1 VRNTGGEAAAR
12 DTGGEAAARD
22 TGGEAAARDTGGF
35 AAGNISGEAAA
46 PQAGSSGRRPPGQR
60 PTTRDCGGSPGGTG
74 QGGFEKLGRQ
84 VVVALGDVEPGL
96 VVGSLPPGTRFVAE
110 PGPEDLHAAA
120 GAIVRADALVDIA
133 MLDRMPRLRVLAR
146 TGVGVERVDV
156 AEATRRGIAVVVTPG
171 AGTRAVAEGALAMIL
186 HLVKRLAVTTEC
198 VARDRWSQ
206 RGAIAVGDLD
216 GATIG
221 IVGYGRIGRRV
232 GRLARA
238 FGMTVL
244 AHDPYLAQVGNRLG
258 GDGAE
263 LVELAELRSRSQ
275 VVTLHLPLTP
285 QTRHLVDAAFLA
297 AMPVGSILVNCGRG
311 GLLDLD
317 AAARALAEGR
327 LAGLGL
333 DVFDTEPPAHH
344 PVFDRTDVVLSPH
357 LMGLSVG
364 ATRAT
369 FTAAAQGVADV
380 LAGRRP
386 AALAN
391 PDWDFADNPVPAQ
404 EEQ

>member
-1 VRNTGGEAAAR
+1 VSSAVGG
-12 DTGGEAAARD
+12 
-22 TGGEAAARDTGGF
+22 
-35 AAGNISGEAAA
+35 
-46 PQAGSSGRRPPGQR
+46 P
-60 PTTRDCGGSPGGTG
+60 
-74 QGGFEKLGRQ
+74 
-84 VVVALGDVEPGL
+84 VVVALGDVDPDL
-96 VVGSLPPGTRFVAE
+96 VIGHLPPDARFVAD
-110 PGPEDLHAAA
+110 PGLADLRDAV
-120 GAIVRADALVDIA
+120 GAIVRADALVDTA
-133 MLDRMPRLRVLAR
+133 MLDRMPNLRVLAR

-156 AEATRRGIAVVVTPG
+156 AEATRRRIAVVVTPG
-171 AGTRAVAEGALAMIL
+171 AGTHAVAEGALAMIL
-186 HLVKRLAVTTEC
+186 HLVKRLGATTDC
-198 VARDRWSQ
+198 VARGRWSE
-206 RGAIAVGDLD
+206 RGAITVGDLD

-232 GRLARA
+232 GHLARA

-244 AHDPYLAQVGNRLG
+244 AHDPYLAHDPWVARA
-258 GDGAE
+258 DAVE
-263 LVELAELRSRSQ
+263 LVGLEELRARSH

-285 QTRHLVDAAFLA
+285 QTRHFVNTDFLA
-297 AMPVGSILVNCGRG
+297 GMPVGSILVNCGRG

-317 AAARALAEGR
+317 AAAQALADGR

-333 DVFDTEPPAHH
+333 DVFDPEPPTHH

-380 LAGRRP
+380 LSGRRP

-391 PDWDFADNPVPAQ
+391 PEGDFPDSSVRRQ

>member
-1 VRNTGGEAAAR
+1 MT
-12 DTGGEAAARD
+12 T
-22 TGGEAAARDTGGF
+22 
-35 AAGNISGEAAA
+35 AAG
-46 PQAGSSGRRPPGQR
+46 
-60 PTTRDCGGSPGGTG
+60 
-74 QGGFEKLGRQ
+74 LQ
-84 VVVALGDVEPGL
+84 VVVALGDVEPDL
-96 VVGSLPPGTRFVAE
+96 VTGQLPPDAQFVAD
-110 PGPEDLHAAA
+110 PGAGDLRAAT

-133 MLDRMPRLRVLAR
+133 MLDRMPNLRVLAR

-156 AEATRRGIAVVVTPG
+156 DEATRRGIAVVVTPG
-171 AGTRAVAEGALAMIL
+171 TGTHAVAEGALAMIL
-186 HLVKRLAVTTEC
+186 HLVKRLRATTEC
-198 VARDRWSQ
+198 VARGRWAD
-206 RGAIAVGDLD
+206 RGAITVGDLD

-232 GRLARA
+232 GHLARA

-244 AHDPYLAQVGNRLG
+244 AHDPYLGPAADS
-258 GDGAE
+258 DGADDAE
-263 LVELAELRSRSQ
+263 LLGLDELRSRSQ

-285 QTRHLVDAAFLA
+285 ATHHLVDSAFLA

-317 AAARALAEGR
+317 AAAHALADGR

-333 DVFDTEPPAHH
+333 DVFDPEPPTHH

-364 ATRAT
+364 GTRAT
-369 FTAAAQGVADV
+369 FTAAAKGVADV
-380 LAGRRP
+380 LSGRRP

-391 PDWDFADNPVPAQ
+391 SEWDLPDSTAPRP

>member
-1 VRNTGGEAAAR
+1 MR
-12 DTGGEAAARD
+12 
-22 TGGEAAARDTGGF
+22 
-35 AAGNISGEAAA
+35 
-46 PQAGSSGRRPPGQR
+46 
-60 PTTRDCGGSPGGTG
+60 TTAD
-74 QGGFEKLGRQ
+74 QL

-96 VVGSLPPGTRFVAE
+96 VTGHLPPEARGVAG
-110 PGPEDLHAAA
+110 PGPEDLRGAA
-120 GAIVRADALVDIA
+120 GAIVRADALVDAA
-133 MLDRMPRLRVLAR
+133 MLDRMPNLRVLAR

-171 AGTRAVAEGALAMIL
+171 TGTHAVAEGALAMIL
-186 HLVKRLAVTTEC
+186 HLVKRLGVTTGC
-198 VARDRWSQ
+198 VARGRWSE
-206 RGAIAVGDLD
+206 RGAINPGDLD

-221 IVGYGRIGRRV
+221 VVGYGRIGRRV
-232 GRLARA
+232 GHLARA

-244 AHDPYLAQVGNRLG
+244 AHDLYPARPEDRGA

-263 LVELAELRSRSQ
+263 FVGLDELRSRSQ

-285 QTRHLVDAAFLA
+285 QTHHLVDAAFLS
-297 AMPVGSILVNCGRG
+297 AMPVGSVLVNCGRG

-317 AAARALAEGR
+317 AAALALADGR

-344 PVFDRTDVVLSPH
+344 PVFDRPDVVLSPH
-357 LMGLSVG
+357 IMGLSVG

-391 PDWDFADNPVPAQ
+391 PEWDFADKPVPVQ

>member
-1 VRNTGGEAAAR
+1 M
-12 DTGGEAAARD
+12 
-22 TGGEAAARDTGGF
+22 
-35 AAGNISGEAAA
+35 
-46 PQAGSSGRRPPGQR
+46 
-60 PTTRDCGGSPGGTG
+60 
-74 QGGFEKLGRQ
+74 
-84 VVVALGDVEPGL
+84 ALGDVEPDL
-96 VVGSLPPGTRFVAE
+96 VTGHLPPDARFVAD
-110 PGPEDLHAAA
+110 PGPEDLRGAS
-120 GAIVRADALVDIA
+120 GAIVRADALVDA
-133 MLDRMPRLRVLAR
+133 ALLDRMPNLRVLAR

-156 AEATRRGIAVVVTPG
+156 AEATRRGLAVVVTPG
-171 AGTRAVAEGALAMIL
+171 AGTHAVAEGALAMIL

-198 VARDRWSQ
+198 VMRGRWSE
-206 RGAIAVGDLD
+206 RAAITVGDLE

-232 GRLARA
+232 GHLARA

-244 AHDPYLAQVGNRLG
+244 AHDPYLAESADPV
-258 GDGAE
+258 E
-263 LVELAELRSRSQ
+263 LVSLNELRSRSQ

-285 QTRHLVDAAFLA
+285 GTHHLVDAAFLA
-297 AMPVGSILVNCGRG
+297 AMPVGSVLVNCGRG

-317 AAARALAEGR
+317 AAAHALADGR

-333 DVFDTEPPAHH
+333 DVFDPEPPAHH
-344 PVFDRTDVVLSPH
+344 PVFDRDDVVLSPH
-357 LMGLSVG
+357 LMGLSAG

-391 PDWDFADNPVPAQ
+391 PEWGFAAQ

>member
-1 VRNTGGEAAAR
+1 MKIAV
-12 DTGGEAAARD
+12 
-22 TGGEAAARDTGGF
+22 
-35 AAGNISGEAAA
+35 
-46 PQAGSSGRRPPGQR
+46 
-60 PTTRDCGGSPGGTG
+60 
-74 QGGFEKLGRQ
+74 GRQ
-84 VVVALGDVEPGL
+84 VVVALGEVEPGL
-96 VVGSLPPGTRFVAE
+96 VTGHLPPDARFVAD
-110 PGPEDLHAAA
+110 PGPEDLREAA
-120 GAIVRADALVDIA
+120 GAIVRADALVDTA
-133 MLDRMPRLRVLAR
+133 MLDRMPNLRVLAR

-171 AGTRAVAEGALAMIL
+171 AGTHAVAEGALAMIL
-186 HLVKRLAVTTEC
+186 HLVKRLRVTTEC
-198 VARDRWSQ
+198 VARGRWPE
-206 RGAIAVGDLD
+206 RGAISLGDLD

-232 GRLARA
+232 GHLARA

-244 AHDPYLAQVGNRLG
+244 AHDPYLAQPADS
-258 GDGAE
+258 DGAE
-263 LVELAELRSRSQ
+263 LVGLAELRSRSQ

-285 QTRHLVDAAFLA
+285 QTHHLVDSAFLA

-317 AAARALAEGR
+317 AAARALADGP

-333 DVFDTEPPAHH
+333 DVFDPEPPTHH

-357 LMGLSVG
+357 LLGLSAG

-369 FTAAAQGVADV
+369 FTAAARGVADV

-391 PDWDFADNPVPAQ
+391 PVPAQ